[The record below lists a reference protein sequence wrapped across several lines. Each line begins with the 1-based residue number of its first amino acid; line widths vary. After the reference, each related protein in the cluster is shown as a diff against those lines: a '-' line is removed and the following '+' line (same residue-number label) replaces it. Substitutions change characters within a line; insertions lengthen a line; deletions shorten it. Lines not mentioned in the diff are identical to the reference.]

1 MKFQFLF
8 PLASHPQAAYF
19 VEKIPR
25 IFSAS
30 HHCVHVKKPRQN
42 IGYACVF
49 RLIGEKNN
57 SEILPIL
64 NYASVLMLLNKVLLF
79 GH

>member
-8 PLASHPQAAYF
+8 PSNF
-19 VEKIPR
+19 
-25 IFSAS
+25 
-30 HHCVHVKKPRQN
+30 VKKPRQN

-64 NYASVLMLLNKVLLF
+64 NYASVLINSKRR
-79 GH
+79 